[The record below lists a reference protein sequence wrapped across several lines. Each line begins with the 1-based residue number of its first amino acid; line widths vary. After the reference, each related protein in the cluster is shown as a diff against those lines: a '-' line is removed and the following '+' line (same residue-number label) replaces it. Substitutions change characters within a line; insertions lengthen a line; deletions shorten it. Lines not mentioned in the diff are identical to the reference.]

1 MSSTTTDRH
10 DAPSACGDSRDLDVL
25 IVGAGLSGIGAA
37 YHLKKRCPYAS
48 VAIVEARDAIGGTWD
63 LFRYPG
69 VRSDSDMFTLGY
81 SFRPWHS
88 DKAISDGQ
96 TILDYIR
103 DTARAYGI
111 DKTIRYGQKVVAADW
126 DSNRAR
132 WTVRIERTRDGTVDT
147 LVYTCRF
154 LYMCS
159 GYYDYDGGY
168 LPDWAGMES
177 FEGRIVHPQQWPQ
190 DLSYANRR
198 VVVIG
203 SGATAVTLV
212 PSMAT
217 DAKHVTMLQRSPTY
231 IVSLPARDRIANA
244 LRRVLPSRLAHR
256 LVRVKNVL
264 LTMYLYNVSR
274 RKPERTK
281 RFIIRAA
288 GKQLGPDFDV
298 AKHLTPRYMP
308 WDQRVCLVPNG
319 DLFKAIRAGRASI
332 VTDEIE
338 RFTPTGLQLKSGQQ
352 LDADVIVTA
361 TGLKVKMLGGARVTV
376 DGRPVDLPQT
386 VSYKGMMY
394 SDVPNL
400 ASSFGYTN
408 ASWTLKA
415 ELIAR
420 YVCRLLN
427 HMRAN
432 GYDTCVPRLGAGDL
446 GDVPA
451 VNLSSGY
458 IQRAAG
464 ILPRQGHRK
473 PWKFHQ
479 NYVLDLASLK
489 FSGLADSAMKF
500 ERRATA
506 GPAAAPV
513 AEPVLE
519 TR

>member
-1 MSSTTTDRH
+1 MTSTTTDRRA
-10 DAPSACGDSRDLDVL
+10 APPACGDSRDLDVL

-37 YHLKKRCPYAS
+37 YHLNKRCPHAS

-103 DTARAYGI
+103 DTARTYGI
-111 DKTIRYGQKVVAADW
+111 DKLIRYGQKVVAADW

-132 WTVRIERTRDGTVDT
+132 WTVRVERTRDGATDT

-159 GYYDYDGGY
+159 GYYDYDAGY
-168 LPDWAGMES
+168 LPDWPAMDTY
-177 FEGRIVHPQQWPQ
+177 EGRIVHPQHWPK

-212 PSMAT
+212 PSMAA
-217 DAKHVTMLQRSPTY
+217 DAQHVTMLQRSPTY
-231 IVSLPARDRIANA
+231 IVSLPARDKIANA

-281 RFIIRAA
+281 QFIIRAA
-288 GKQLGPDFDV
+288 SRQLGPDFDV
-298 AKHLTPRYMP
+298 AKHLTPRYNP
-308 WDQRVCLVPNG
+308 WDQRLCLVPNG

-338 RFTPTGLQLKSGQQ
+338 RFTPTGLKLKSGAQ

-376 DGRPVDLPQT
+376 DGRAVDLPQT

-427 HMRAN
+427 HMRAH
-432 GYDTCVPRLGAGDL
+432 GYDTCVPRLAPGDL

-464 ILPRQGHRK
+464 ILPKQGQRK

-489 FSGLADSAMKF
+489 FSGLADSAMHF

-506 GPAAAPV
+506 GPAATPAT
-513 AEPVLE
+513 EPVLE